1 MTKLKKFGGKYK
13 DETVERIARYFG
25 FSAGLHFGTDK
36 PDESRMKAAKKT
48 LKEWTHGNDELFVI
62 VDEKDTVGF
71 VHINYRTGNTAW
83 IEDIYVDELK
93 RGQGIA
99 TRVIGLAEDKIKSTE
114 AILQFASKL
123 RPITKLRSR
132 SIISSAISRSA

>member
-48 LKEWTHGNDELFVI
+48 LKDKLPHGQHR
-62 VDEKDTVGF
+62 VDRR
-71 VHINYRTGNTAW
+71 Y
-83 IEDIYVDELK
+83 LC
-93 RGQGIA
+93 
-99 TRVIGLAEDKIKSTE
+99 
-114 AILQFASKL
+114 
-123 RPITKLRSR
+123 
-132 SIISSAISRSA
+132 

>member
-83 IEDIYVDELK
+83 IEDIYVE
-93 RGQGIA
+93 
-99 TRVIGLAEDKIKSTE
+99 
-114 AILQFASKL
+114 
-123 RPITKLRSR
+123 
-132 SIISSAISRSA
+132 

>member
-48 LKEWTHGNDELFVI
+48 LKEKDAQR
-62 VDEKDTVGF
+62 VDP
-71 VHINYRTGNTAW
+71 R
-83 IEDIYVDELK
+83 K
-93 RGQGIA
+93 R
-99 TRVIGLAEDKIKSTE
+99 R
-114 AILQFASKL
+114 
-123 RPITKLRSR
+123 
-132 SIISSAISRSA
+132 IICDS